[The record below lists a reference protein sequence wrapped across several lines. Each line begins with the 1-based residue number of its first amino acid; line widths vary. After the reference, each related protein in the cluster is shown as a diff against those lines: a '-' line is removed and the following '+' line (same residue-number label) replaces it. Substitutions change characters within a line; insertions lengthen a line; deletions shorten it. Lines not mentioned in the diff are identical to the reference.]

1 MILEEMIREIIK
13 KTIEQ
18 NGVSIRRFCL
28 ENSLNYGNFN
38 NFLKGGKTM
47 SLEKIEQVLKLLYLK
62 IIPSVVYLVNDNYIF
77 FDYQDIVKKYPDV
90 PPQMSA
96 GTVEIRTND
105 IHIKKIFLF

>member
-1 MILEEMIREIIK
+1 MILEEMIREIVK

-28 ENSLNYGNFN
+28 DNSLNYGNFN

-47 SLEKIEQVLKLLYLK
+47 SLGKIEQVFKLLNLK
-62 IIPSVVYLVNDNYIF
+62 IIPAVIYLVNNEVF
-77 FDYQDIVKKYPDV
+77 VDYQDIVKKYPDV
-90 PPQMSA
+90 PPKMSA

-105 IHIKKIFLF
+105 VHIKKIFLF